1 MSNPI
6 RVAVAA
12 AAVLLAGPAAAQ
24 LAKGT
29 VAPAFE
35 FAKVWNDGP
44 ASFDELQGK
53 LVVLEFFA
61 TW

>member
-1 MSNPI
+1 MRNTT
-6 RVAVAA
+6 RTAAAVAA
-12 AAVLLAGPAAAQ
+12 ILFAGGAQAQ

-29 VAPAFE
+29 TAPAFE

-44 ASFDELQGK
+44 ASFDELAGK